1 MLRFDLN
8 LFIKGLDELET
19 ETGREERL
27 KEIVLMVYEGRIDY
41 DAFTF
46 EEISEIFEHAL
57 RYDPYM
63 QDPNNLFVQIEKPA
77 VFAEE
82 IFRIPRRREGH
93 VFL

>member
-1 MLRFDLN
+1 MLKFNLD

-19 ETGREERL
+19 EPGREERL

-46 EEISEIFEHAL
+46 EEISEIYEQAL
-57 RYDPYM
+57 QYDPS
-63 QDPNNLFVQIEKPA
+63 DPNNLFVQIEKPA
-77 VFAEE
+77 IFAEE
-82 IFRIPRRREGH
+82 IFRLHRRREGH